1 MHVAEL
7 WRYPVKSLR
16 GESLAEALVTDN
28 GVEGDRLVHAVRA
41 NGRVLT
47 ARTHHKLLGLQGG
60 LSSNGVPTVDGIPW
74 DDPLALAAVRAVTEP
89 DAELV
94 FYDGTGPERF
104 DVLPM
109 SVATDGGVAAVGV
122 DRRRF
127 RANVYL
133 SGVEGLAEREWVG
146 RKLHIGDAVLGVR
159 QVRGRCVMTTFDPDT
174 FEQDIG
180 VLQKIYFELGG
191 RTALDCYVI
200 RGGVVRVGD
209 AAELSGY
216 WTRSRPAAAAG
227 WASLTRRASVPRR
240 PGRARRRRPRR
251 DAPARTA

>member
-1 MHVAEL
+1 MRVAEL

-16 GESLAEALVTDN
+16 GEALEEARITDA
-28 GVEGDRLVHAVRA
+28 GIEGDRLVHAVRT

-60 LSSNGVPTVDGIPW
+60 LDADGVPTIEGVRW
-74 DDPLALAAVRAVTEP
+74 DDPAALAAVRAVTEP

-133 SGVEGLAEREWVG
+133 AGVEGLAEREWIG
-146 RKLHIGDAVLGVR
+146 RELHIGDAVLGVR

-174 FEQDIG
+174 LVQDIT
-180 VLQKIYFELGG
+180 VLQKVYFELGG

-200 RGGVVRVGD
+200 RPGLVRVGD

-216 WTRSRPAAAAG
+216 WTLPRPTREAAAG
-227 WASLTRRASVPRR
+227 
-240 PGRARRRRPRR
+240 
-251 DAPARTA
+251 

>member
-1 MHVAEL
+1 MQVAEL

-16 GESLAEALVTDN
+16 GERLEDASITEAGID
-28 GVEGDRLVHAVRA
+28 GDRLVHAVRA

-47 ARTHHKLLGLQGG
+47 SRTHHKLLGLQGG
-60 LSSNGVPTVDGIPW
+60 LDAEGVPTIDGLRW
-74 DDPLALAAVRAVTEP
+74 DDPAALAAVRAVTEP

-94 FYDGTGPERF
+94 YADGTGPERF

-133 SGVEGLAEREWVG
+133 DGVEGLAEREWVG
-146 RKLHIGDAVLGVR
+146 QALRLGDAVLGIR

-174 FEQDIG
+174 LEQDIG
-180 VLQKIYFELGG
+180 VLQRIYFELDG
-191 RTALDCYVI
+191 RTALDCYVVEPG
-200 RGGVVRVGD
+200 RVRVGD
-209 AAELSGY
+209 EAELTGY
-216 WTRSRPAAAAG
+216 FTLPRSA
-227 WASLTRRASVPRR
+227 
-240 PGRARRRRPRR
+240 
-251 DAPARTA
+251 

>member
-1 MHVAEL
+1 MRVKEL

-16 GESLAEALVTDN
+16 GESLTEALIT
-28 GVEGDRLVHAVRA
+28 GSGIEGDRLVHAVRA

-47 ARTHHKLLGLQGG
+47 ARTHHRLLGLQGG
-60 LSSNGVPTVDGIPW
+60 LDAGGVPTVDGIAW
-74 DDPLALAAVRAVTEP
+74 NDARALAAVRAVTEP

-146 RKLHIGDAVLGVR
+146 RELHIGDAVLGVR

-174 FEQDIG
+174 LEQDIG
-180 VLQKIYFELGG
+180 VLQKIYFELDG

-200 RGGVVRVGD
+200 REGAVRVGD

-216 WTRSRPAAAAG
+216 WTLPTPAAAAG
-227 WASLTRRASVPRR
+227 
-240 PGRARRRRPRR
+240 
-251 DAPARTA
+251 

>member
-1 MHVAEL
+1 VRVAEL

-16 GESLAEALVTDN
+16 GEPLEEARITDA
-28 GVEGDRLVHAVRA
+28 GISGDRLVHAVRTS
-41 NGRVLT
+41 GRVLT

-60 LSSNGVPTVDGIPW
+60 LDTDGVPTIDGIRW
-74 DDPLALAAVRAVTEP
+74 NDPRALTAVRAVTEP

-94 FYDGTGPERF
+94 YYDGTGPERF

-109 SVATDGGVAAVGV
+109 SVATDGAVAAVGV

-133 SGVEGLAEREWVG
+133 SGVEGLAEREWRG
-146 RKLHIGDAVLGVR
+146 RELHIGDAVLGVR

-174 FEQDIG
+174 LEQDIA
-180 VLQKIYFELGG
+180 VLQKIYFELDG

-200 RGGVVRVGD
+200 RPGVVRVGD
-209 AAELSGY
+209 VAELSGY
-216 WTRSRPAAAAG
+216 WTRARPEAATG
-227 WASLTRRASVPRR
+227 
-240 PGRARRRRPRR
+240 
-251 DAPARTA
+251 

>member
-16 GESLAEALVTDN
+16 GEALEEARITSA
-28 GVEGDRLVHAVRA
+28 GIEGDRLVHTVRT

-60 LSSNGVPTVDGIPW
+60 LDAHGAPTIDGIRW
-74 DDPLALAAVRAVTEP
+74 DEPQALAAVRAVTEP

-133 SGVEGLAEREWVG
+133 AGVKGLAEREWRG
-146 RKLHIGDAVLGVR
+146 RELHVGDAVLGVR
-159 QVRGRCVMTTFDPDT
+159 QVRSRCVMTTFDPDT
-174 FEQDIG
+174 LEQDIT

-200 RGGVVRVGD
+200 RPGVVRVGD
-209 AAELSGY
+209 VAELSGY
-216 WTRSRPAAAAG
+216 WTLPRSRPAAAAG
-227 WASLTRRASVPRR
+227 
-240 PGRARRRRPRR
+240 
-251 DAPARTA
+251 